1 MESLKYK
8 DDADR
13 SYGATGMAI
22 GLMVFDGEEML
33 ASISID
39 GDPNDMV
46 EMSPEFYFAGNPGVS
61 AKTAWNQ
68 LLKNYNL
75 GMGMVMSNLL
85 CRHLVHSRHELP
97 TELRDFLHGLAVDEG
112 RESCSLDDDE
122 IERLFE
128 KNFSYLN
135 RVFSHR
141 GVQAVAHDFASALL
155 SRRSMSRL
163 DVLEQLAT
171 LRML

>member
-22 GLMVFDGEEML
+22 SLLVLDGHEML
-33 ASISID
+33 AAISLD
-39 GDPNDMV
+39 GNSG
-46 EMSPEFYFAGNPGVS
+46 EMMEMTPEFYFAGNPGVS

-68 LLKNYNL
+68 LLKNYNIGV
-75 GMGMVMSNLL
+75 GMIISNLL
-85 CRHLVHSRHELP
+85 CRHMVHAGELLP
-97 TELRDFLHGLAVDEG
+97 EEIHDYLHTLAVEEG
-112 RESCSLDDDE
+112 RDACGLDEDE
-122 IERLFE
+122 TDRLFT
-128 KNFSYLN
+128 KNFNYLN

-141 GVQAVAHDFASALL
+141 GVQAVAHDFAAALL
-155 SRRSMSRL
+155 AHRTMSRL
-163 DVLEQLAT
+163 DVLEHLDA

>member
-1 MESLKYK
+1 M
-8 DDADR
+8 
-13 SYGATGMAI
+13 
-22 GLMVFDGEEML
+22 
-33 ASISID
+33 
-39 GDPNDMV
+39 
-46 EMSPEFYFAGNPGVS
+46 S

-163 DVLEQLAT
+163 DVLEQLAA